1 MDPIVKWRRT
11 IKELRCYYS
20 FNILV
25 VSHGLH
31 LNFKPSL
38 KCIYMLYKN
47 RKHNDYLIS
56 TNEIKSIS
64 SYPFPLGNEE
74 TDENEA
80 GKCMFSIESC
90 KW

>member
-1 MDPIVKWRRT
+1 M
-11 IKELRCYYS
+11 
-20 FNILV
+20 

-38 KCIYMLYKN
+38 KCILWYRMAYKN

-80 GKCMFSIESC
+80 GKINMHVFDR
-90 KW
+90 